1 MVGAASNR
9 KPLIV
14 APIAH
19 DAGHDPSSES
29 DALLTASRALLGVVA
44 RSLAPALE
52 QVTLPQFR
60 VLVVLSVAPRPV
72 RSGDLAAAIGVHRST
87 FSRTADRMVAGG
99 WIRRVD
105 NPDSRRETMI
115 VLTTKGARLVALV
128 TKRRRTEINTIL
140 RRMNP
145 PDREVARQGLEAF
158 ARACGEATAGELAT
172 LGM

>member
-1 MVGAASNR
+1 MVAS
-9 KPLIV
+9 
-14 APIAH
+14 
-19 DAGHDPSSES
+19 
-29 DALLTASRALLGVVA
+29 
-44 RSLAPALE
+44 SLAPALE

-72 RSGDLAAAIGVHRST
+72 RSGDLAASIGVHRST

-140 RRMNP
+140 RRMSRR
-145 PDREVARQGLEAF
+145 DREVARRGLEAF
-158 ARACGEATAGELAT
+158 AQACGEASASELAT

>member
-1 MVGAASNR
+1 MASAVRSR

-14 APIAH
+14 APITP
-19 DAGHDPSSES
+19 DVRHDPSAES
-29 DALLTASRALLGVVA
+29 DALLAASRALLGVVA
-44 RSLAPALE
+44 RSLAPALQ

-60 VLVVLSVAPRPV
+60 VLVVLSVAPHPL
-72 RSGDLAAAIGVHRST
+72 RSGDLAASIGVHRST

-128 TKRRRTEINTIL
+128 TTRRRAEIDAIL
-140 RRMNP
+140 RRMSP
-145 PDREVARQGLEAF
+145 QAREVARQGLEVF
-158 ARACGEATAGELAT
+158 AQACDEPTPGDLAT

>member
-1 MVGAASNR
+1 MMGAASNR

-14 APIAH
+14 APVSP
-19 DAGHDPSSES
+19 DARDPLSES

-60 VLVVLSVAPRPV
+60 VLVVLSGATRPV
-72 RSGDLAAAIGVHRST
+72 RSGELATAIGVHRST
-87 FSRTADRMVAGG
+87 FSRTADRMVTGG
-99 WIRRVD
+99 WIRRVE

-128 TKRRRTEINTIL
+128 TKRRRTEINAVL
-140 RRMNP
+140 RRMSP
-145 PDREVARQGLEAF
+145 PDRALARQGLEAF
-158 ARACGEATAGELAT
+158 ARACGEPTAGQLAT